1 MPPAKLLQD
10 KREREPVN
18 SMPSDINERQ
28 LALDPTLS
36 CCVQAPAGSGKTE
49 LLTQRYLGLLAAC
62 DRPEEILAITFTR
75 KAATEMRNRLL
86 EYMLEANNLSADALE
101 KLPAHKQY
109 TLGLATKVINR
120 DAELGWGIMDNT
132 SRLRISTIDSFNT
145 YIAGQL
151 PVLSE
156 LGMLPE
162 VLDNAN
168 ELFREAVLELFSE
181 LDSDSSLG
189 KHLSLLMNHVNNQWR
204 TLADLLIQLLQKR
217 DQWLG
222 NILDIR
228 DHAGDA
234 RMILE
239 STLKSIITSRLEALA
254 SALSLFQKD
263 LVPLLQFAA
272 DNLVKAGN
280 KDFAGLE
287 LNGNFPG
294 TTVEDLEDW
303 QVISKLLL
311 TNTHTIRKQMDK
323 RTGFPAASD
332 ADNKIDR
339 EQRKEMKESMTAIL
353 KKMAEDPLLPDL
365 FDEFRHL
372 PSPVYPDDQ
381 WQIMESFTALLPE
394 LVSRLTLI
402 FSRHSQTDHTQV
414 SIAALSALG
423 PDDRPTDLAMRMD
436 YQLKHILVDE
446 FQDTS
451 TMQIS
456 LLEKLTL
463 GWQPGDGRT
472 LFIVGDGMQSCYGF
486 RNANVGL
493 FLSARDKGIGDIQ
506 LKPLQLT
513 ANFRSQENIVTWVNQ
528 WFSEAFPNEDNIS
541 RGGVR
546 FSPATAI
553 HPAMDD
559 IGISTTLI
567 TAHEDV
573 ENSSA
578 LLRQEEGVQVALKVE
593 SLLEDYPDDSI
604 AILVRTRSHL
614 NAILPALRSRGITW
628 QATDIDPLDSYPV
641 IQDLL
646 ILTRALL
653 NTADTTA
660 WFALL
665 RTPVFGLSLQDIHV
679 LTQPVRAGE
688 GAVWDCLESYADN
701 ISLSAEALSI
711 LSRAVPV
718 IEAARMQKARLPI
731 AEWIEKTWLT
741 LGGPAALEKENEIQA
756 VSDFFRL
763 LRETDEG
770 GDISDIERFEET
782 LNRAY
787 AEGSNAN
794 ATVTIMTIHKA
805 KGLEFDHV
813 VLPALERQPRS
824 DDNPL
829 LRWREHINDEGAFE
843 LVISMPAQKGQDA
856 DPIYQHLKYEASLQ
870 QRLEVTRLF
879 YIGVT
884 RAIKSVSM
892 FGTVVM
898 KDTDDA
904 GTIKAPDKNSLLH
917 TLWQQMETAIGSD
930 SQSSIQLIP
939 LGTILDTESPVQE
952 KALLSKRLPP
962 DWKPSIAIHPEISP
976 VNINSSIDNVHDNL
990 LERKV
995 GDLVHDCLHRLSEG
1009 RLQMESKNQMQTL
1022 AASWKTELAGLTHE
1036 PDEIV
1041 KQVLRQLDD
1050 CRKND
1055 RFEWLIN
1062 TPHKEAASELELSDY
1077 RRNFRRASVIDRTFV
1092 DENGIRWIIDFKSS
1106 KPPENISLDEFLTE
1120 QTNIYSEQLS
1130 RYASL
1135 FRAMGDNKIKT
1146 ALFFTAIPCF
1156 QELPLISAD

>member
-1 MPPAKLLQD
+1 
-10 KREREPVN
+10 
-18 SMPSDINERQ
+18 MPSDSNERQ
-28 LALDPTLS
+28 LALDASLS

-49 LLTQRYLGLLAAC
+49 LLTQRYLGLLATC

-86 EYMLEANNLSADALE
+86 EYMLEATSLTPDALE
-101 KLPAHKQY
+101 NFPAHKQF
-109 TLGLATKVINR
+109 TLGLARKVIDR
-120 DAELGWGIMDNT
+120 DSELGWGIMDNT

-168 ELFREAVLELFSE
+168 DLFREAVLELFSE
-181 LDSDSSLG
+181 LDSESPLG
-189 KHLSLLMNHVNNQWR
+189 NHLSLLMNHVNNQWR

-228 DHAGDA
+228 DHPGDA
-234 RMILE
+234 RLILE
-239 STLKSIITSRLEALA
+239 STLKSIITSRLK
-254 SALSLFQKD
+254 ALSMALSPFLAD
-263 LVPLLQFAA
+263 LVPLLQYAA
-272 DNLVKAGN
+272 DNLAEGGT
-280 KDFAGLE
+280 KDFAGLD
-287 LNGNFPG
+287 LNGSFPG
-294 TTVEDLEDW
+294 TTVEDLNDW
-303 QVISKLLL
+303 QVMSKLLL
-311 TNTHTIRKQMDK
+311 TNTNTIRKQMDK

-332 ADNKIDR
+332 ANNKVDR
-339 EQRKEMKESMTAIL
+339 EQRKAMKERMTALL
-353 KKMAEDPLLPDL
+353 KSLRDDPQLPDL
-365 FDEFRHL
+365 LEEFRHL
-372 PSPVYPDDQ
+372 PSPAYPDDQ

-402 FSRHSQTDHTQV
+402 FGRHSQTDHTQV

-423 PDDRPTDLAMRMD
+423 PDDKPTDLAMRMD

-493 FLSARDKGIGDIQ
+493 FLSVRDKGIGDIQ
-506 LKPLQLT
+506 LTPLQLT

-528 WFSEAFPNEDNIS
+528 WFSEAFPAEDNIS

-546 FSPATAI
+546 FSPASAI
-553 HPAMDD
+553 HPPMD
-559 IGISTTLI
+559 IGINTTLI
-567 TAHEDV
+567 SAHEDV
-573 ENSSA
+573 ENSNA

-593 SLLEDYPDDSI
+593 SLLEDYPGDSI

-614 NAILPALRSRGITW
+614 NTILPALRSRCIAW

-641 IQDLL
+641 IQDL
-646 ILTRALL
+646 ITLTRALL

-665 RTPVFGLSLQDIHV
+665 RAPVLGLSLQDIHV
-679 LTQPVRAGE
+679 LTQPVRTGE
-688 GAVWDCLESYADN
+688 GSVWNCLTNYADN
-701 ISLSAEALSI
+701 NISAEAVNI
-711 LSRAVPV
+711 LSRTVPV
-718 IEAARMQKARLPI
+718 IESARIQNARLPV
-731 AEWIEKTWLT
+731 AEWIEKTWLA
-741 LGGPAALEKENEIQA
+741 LGGPAALEMENDIQA

-763 LRETDEG
+763 LREADEE
-770 GDISDIERFEET
+770 GDISDITRFEET

-829 LRWREHINDEGAFE
+829 LRWREHINEDGAYE

-870 QRLEVTRLF
+870 QRLEITRLF

-898 KDTDDA
+898 KDIGDNE
-904 GTIKAPDKNSLLH
+904 TIKAPDKNSLLYS
-917 TLWQQMETAIGSD
+917 LWQQMETAIGD
-930 SQSSIQLIP
+930 ESQSNIQLIP
-939 LGTILDTESPVQE
+939 LETAVKTESPVQE
-952 KALLSKRLPP
+952 TALLSKRLPP
-962 DWKPSIAIHPEISP
+962 DWMPP
-976 VNINSSIDNVHDNL
+976 VTLHAEKSSVDKHNTIDNVHDNL
-990 LERKV
+990 LERKI
-995 GDLVHDCLHRLSEG
+995 GDLVHDCLHRLAEG
-1009 RLQMESKNQMQTL
+1009 RLQLDAQEEMQTL
-1022 AASWKTELAGLTHE
+1022 AASWETELEGLTQE
-1036 PDEIV
+1036 PGDIV
-1041 KQVLRQLDD
+1041 KQVLRQLDA
-1050 CRKND
+1050 CRESD

-1062 TPHKEAASELELSDY
+1062 TPHKDAASELELSDY

-1106 KPPENISLDEFLTE
+1106 TPPENTTLDTFLAE
-1120 QTNIYSEQLS
+1120 QTSTYSAQLS

-1135 FRAMGDNKIKT
+1135 FRAMGDNEIKT

-1156 QELPLISAD
+1156 QELPLICID

>member
-1 MPPAKLLQD
+1 MSNLPPD
-10 KREREPVN
+10 
-18 SMPSDINERQ
+18 SNERQ
-28 LALDPTLS
+28 LALDGTVS

-86 EYMLEANNLSADALE
+86 EYMLEANSLTPDALE
-101 KLPAHKQY
+101 NLPTHKQF
-109 TLGLATKVINR
+109 TLGLARNVINR

-168 ELFREAVLELFSE
+168 DLFREAVLELFSE
-181 LDSDSSLG
+181 LDSESTLG
-189 KHLSLLMNHVNNQWR
+189 KNLSLLMNHVNNQWR

-228 DHAGDA
+228 NHAGDA
-234 RMILE
+234 RLILE
-239 STLKSIITSRLEALA
+239 STLKSIITARLEAL
-254 SALSLFQKD
+254 SRALSPFQAD
-263 LVPLLQFAA
+263 LVPLLQFAI
-272 DNLVKAGN
+272 DNLAQAGS
-280 KDFAGLE
+280 KDFSGVDLD
-287 LNGNFPG
+287 GNFPG
-294 TTVEDLEDW
+294 STVEDLEDW
-303 QVISKLLL
+303 QVLSKLLL

-332 ADNKIDR
+332 ADNKVDR
-339 EQRKEMKESMTAIL
+339 ELRKEMKERMTALLKSMT
-353 KKMAEDPLLPDL
+353 EDPLLPEL
-365 FDEFRHL
+365 FEEFRHL
-372 PSPVYPDDQ
+372 PSPSYPDDQ

-394 LVSRLTLI
+394 LVSRLALI

-423 PDDRPTDLAMRMD
+423 PDDNPTDLAMRMD

-493 FLSARDKGIGDIQ
+493 FLSVRDKGIGDIQ
-506 LKPLQLT
+506 LKPLQLS

-546 FSPATAI
+546 FSAASAI
-553 HPAMDD
+553 HPAIEG
-559 IGISTTLI
+559 IGIGTTLV
-567 TAHEDV
+567 AANEDV
-573 ENSSA
+573 ENSTA
-578 LLRQEEGVQVALKVE
+578 LLRQEEGIQVALKVE
-593 SLLEDYPDDSI
+593 SLLENYPGESI

-614 NAILPALRSRGITW
+614 NAILPSLRSRGITW

-646 ILTRALL
+646 TLTRSLL

-665 RTPVFGLSLQDIHV
+665 RTPVLGLSLQDIHV
-679 LTQPVRAGE
+679 LTQPVRTGE
-688 GAVWDCLESYADN
+688 GSVWDCLMNYAGN
-701 ISLSAEALSI
+701 KKISAEALSI

-718 IEAARMQKARLPI
+718 IDTARMQNARLPI
-731 AEWIEKTWLT
+731 SEWIEKTWFA

-763 LRETDEG
+763 LREADEG
-770 GDISDIERFEET
+770 GDISDMMRFEET
-782 LNRAY
+782 LNRAF

-794 ATVTIMTIHKA
+794 ASVTIMTIHKA

-829 LRWREHINDEGAFE
+829 LRWREHINEDGDYE

-898 KDTDDA
+898 KDIADPES
-904 GTIKAPDKNSLLH
+904 IKAPDKNSLLH
-917 TLWQQMETAIGSD
+917 TLWQQMETAIGSE
-930 SQSSIQLIP
+930 SQRNIQLIP
-939 LGTILDTESPVQE
+939 LGTKIETGNPVQE
-952 KALLSKRLPP
+952 SVLHSKRLPP
-962 DWKPSIAIHPEISP
+962 DWKSP
-976 VNINSSIDNVHDNL
+976 VTIQPAISITDKNTTIDNVHDNL
-990 LERKV
+990 LERKI
-995 GDLVHDCLHRLSEG
+995 GDLVHDCLHRLAEG
-1009 RLQMESKNQMQTL
+1009 RLQLEAHEQMQTL
-1022 AASWKTELAGLTHE
+1022 AASWKTELAVLTQE
-1036 PDEIV
+1036 PDDIV
-1041 KQVLRQLDD
+1041 KLILAQLEA

-1055 RFEWLIN
+1055 RFDWLIN
-1062 TPHKEAASELELSDY
+1062 NPHKDAASELELSDY
-1077 RRNFRRASVIDRTFV
+1077 RGNFRRASVIDRTFV
-1092 DENGIRWIIDFKSS
+1092 DENGVRWIIDFKSS
-1106 KPPENISLDEFLTE
+1106 IPPKDISLDEFLAE
-1120 QTNIYSEQLS
+1120 QSNTYTGQLT

-1135 FRAMGDNKIKT
+1135 FRAMGDKEIKA
-1146 ALFFTAIPCF
+1146 ALFFTALPYF
-1156 QELPLISAD
+1156 QELPLNSID